1 MNMSDTGH
9 SQNSGAP
16 GGLGWRDLAAE
27 LTAEQIA
34 DLAAEE
40 QEWAGQPGGDLAL
53 FDLAQDHAEANR
65 VDAGFAHVAVPAG
78 VERTHHWHLDDA
90 AGWRRGVE
98 GRTRRPVPGVTVL
111 ISGEQGADGGVTAVV
126 VIESDGAELTAAEA
140 RLVAAAITEAAAE
153 VDRLGGPV
161 SD

>member
-1 MNMSDTGH
+1 LSGSDTSDNGIT
-9 SQNSGAP
+9 
-16 GGLGWRDLAAE
+16 WRDLAAE

-78 VERTHHWHLDDA
+78 VERTHHWHLDA

-140 RLVAAAITEAAAE
+140 RLVAAAVTEAAAE